1 MITKNFKARIATLL
15 QMTSSGNSSSGGK
28 GLLSVKDVGGTT
40 RYMCCY
46 SNNSFPQSI
55 SVSVIFSANTN
66 GIQIGTGNTAATED
80 DYKLETQITNGMSAS
95 SPALTCD
102 VDSSG
107 NPYIEYLFTLTN
119 TTSSD
124 ITVREIGYVQQFRL
138 ADTQGGSFSSTSR
151 YLLLD
156 RTVLDTPVTVPAND
170 SAAIKYR
177 LKTVLASS

>member
-1 MITKNFKARIATLL
+1 MITKNFKARVATLL
-15 QMTSSGNSSSGGK
+15 QMATTGSNPGGGR
-28 GLLSVKDVGGTT
+28 GLLSVVDVGGTT

-46 SNNSFPQSI
+46 SNGSFPQSI
-55 SVSVIFSANTN
+55 SVSVIFSANAN

-95 SPALTCD
+95 SPALTCN

-107 NPYIEYLFTLTN
+107 NPYLEYLFTITN

-138 ADTQGGSFSSTSR
+138 ADTQGASQSSANR

>member
-1 MITKNFKARIATLL
+1 MITKNYKARVATLL
-15 QMTSSGNSSSGGK
+15 QMTTNSSNPGGGT

-40 RYMCCY
+40 RYINYCN
-46 SNNSFPQSI
+46 NNSFPYAIAS
-55 SVSVIFSANTN
+55 SVSFNTN
-66 GIQIGTGNTAATED
+66 VAGIQVGTGSTAATED
-80 DYKLETQITNGMSAS
+80 DYKLETQITSGVRAS
-95 SPALTCD
+95 STTQTCG

-107 NPYIEYLFTLTN
+107 NPYLEYLFTLTN

-138 ADTQGGSFSSTSR
+138 ADTQGGSQSSTAR

-170 SAAIKYR
+170 SAAIKYT